1 VSSTVRIPVKPETGI
16 EVIAMPAP
24 SRAARWRRFGRA
36 VIPLFLGLILWQA
49 VAMLVPWLRQL
60 EPGAFPGPWD
70 TAQRAFE
77 VILQA
82 KPLLG
87 HSIFMHTAVSLL
99 RWGVGFTLAA
109 VLGIL
114 TGAALGRIAVL
125 HRACM
130 PLVYVLQL
138 IPGLAWIPVT
148 ILLFGLGDGA
158 TIFMI
163 AMAAFPPMVI
173 NVVAGMRT
181 TPTAYLAVAR
191 MVGANRRMIFWQ
203 VLAPASIPH
212 LLSGMRVALGN
223 SWRVVV
229 AAEMVVGAGTG
240 LGYSIIQSRWTLDY
254 AGAFV
259 CIAVIAVIG
268 LLTEQLLIA
277 RIEERTLQ
285 RWGGMT

>member
-1 VSSTVRIPVKPETGI
+1 
-16 EVIAMPAP
+16 
-24 SRAARWRRFGRA
+24 
-36 VIPLFLGLILWQA
+36 
-49 VAMLVPWLRQL
+49 VPWLRHL
-60 EPGAFPGPWD
+60 EPGAFPGPWE
-70 TAQRAFE
+70 TARRAYE
-77 VILQA
+77 VIVRGQ
-82 KPLLG
+82 PLLG
-87 HSIFMHTAVSLL
+87 HSVFMHTAVSLL
-99 RWGVGFTLAA
+99 RWGIGFALAA

-114 TGAALGRIAVL
+114 AGTALGRIPLL

-130 PLVYVLQL
+130 PLIYVLQL

-148 ILLFGLGDGA
+148 ILLFGLGDGS

-163 AMAAFPPMVI
+163 TMAAFPPMVI

-181 TPTAYLAVAR
+181 TPAAYLAVAR
-191 MVGANRRMIFWQ
+191 MVGANRRTVFWQ
-203 VLAPASIPH
+203 VLVPASIPH

-268 LLTEQLLIA
+268 LLTEHLLIV
-277 RIEERTLQ
+277 RIEQRTLQ
-285 RWGGMT
+285 RWGGMA